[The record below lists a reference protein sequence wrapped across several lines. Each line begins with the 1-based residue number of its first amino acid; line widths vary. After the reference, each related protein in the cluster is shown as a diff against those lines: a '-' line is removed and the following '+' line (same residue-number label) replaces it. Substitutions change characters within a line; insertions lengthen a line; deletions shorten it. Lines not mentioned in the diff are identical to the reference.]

1 MSSVIATPELIR
13 AAATD
18 VGTIGSTL
26 SEAHTAAVA
35 STVTVLTAAA
45 DEVSAGIAQLFS
57 GYAQDYQVLAARAAA
72 FHAEFVQALNG
83 VGGAYRPRRRRMCR
97 RWRQQCSRPRV

>member
-18 VGTIGSTL
+18 MGTIGSTL

-35 STVTVLTAAA
+35 STVTVVPAAA

-57 GYAQDYQVLAARAAA
+57 GYAQDYRSW
-72 FHAEFVQALNG
+72 
-83 VGGAYRPRRRRMCR
+83 PRGRQRFMPSSCR
-97 RWRQQCSRPRV
+97 R